1 MARSPSKFRP
11 AAYDHGAPIS
21 RIDLTPLAAIGC
33 VLSALLVLALP
44 APTHALLFDLPTVG
58 PPAGEFNVPQDQLQQ
73 NRDGTLYLNGKRVL
87 PGDLQPQLAALDQ
100 TPYEPTLWVEMSGET
115 PYGAALPV
123 MAAISASR
131 IQQVWLCFPIDVR
144 PDDFAQGWPDRD
156 AGVASS
162 ECSPFYPRL
171 TPLTPA

>member
-44 APTHALLFDLPTVG
+44 APTHALLFDLPTAA
-58 PPAGEFNVPQDQLQQ
+58 PPAGEFNMPGDNLQQ
-73 NRDGTLYLNGKRVL
+73 HRDGTLYLNGERVL
-87 PGDLQPQLAALDQ
+87 PGELQPQLTALDQ
-100 TPYEPTLWVEMSGET
+100 TPYEPTLWVEMSGGT

-123 MAAISASR
+123 LAAISASGIR
-131 IQQVWLCFPIDVR
+131 QVWLCFPLDVR
-144 PDDFAQGWPDRD
+144 PDAFTRRWPDRN
-156 AGVASS
+156 AGEVPAG
-162 ECSPFYPRL
+162 CSPFN
-171 TPLTPA
+171 PA

>member
-1 MARSPSKFRP
+1 MRRSPSKFRP
-11 AAYDHGAPIS
+11 AIYDHGAPIS

-58 PPAGEFNVPQDQLQQ
+58 LPTGEFNVPENQLQQ
-73 NRDGTLYLNGKRVL
+73 HRDGTLYLNGERVL
-87 PGDLQPQLAALDQ
+87 LGDLPPRLAARDQ
-100 TPYEPTLWVEMSGET
+100 KPYEPTLLVEMSGET

-123 MAAISASR
+123 MAAISASGVE
-131 IQQVWLCFPIDVR
+131 QVWLCFPIDVR
-144 PDDFAQGWPDRD
+144 PDAFTRRWPDRD

-162 ECSPFYPRL
+162 ECSPFYP
-171 TPLTPA
+171 A